1 MPYINTA
8 ERIGLEKGEIIGIQK
23 GRQEGEAIALKKLIN
38 MKFGALPAW
47 AEAQITNADTSQL
60 DLWIENI
67 LKAESLETLLGKH

>member
-8 ERIGLEKGEIIGIQK
+8 EKVGLEKGRHE

-38 MKFGALPAW
+38 MKFGALPTW
-47 AEAQITNADTSQL
+47 AETQITNADTSQL

-67 LKAESLETLLGKH
+67 LTAESLETLLGKH

>member
-8 ERIGLEKGEIIGIQK
+8 EKVGLEKGRHEGRQE

-38 MKFGALPAW
+38 MKFGGLPVW

-67 LKAESLETLLGKH
+67 LTADNLETLLGKH